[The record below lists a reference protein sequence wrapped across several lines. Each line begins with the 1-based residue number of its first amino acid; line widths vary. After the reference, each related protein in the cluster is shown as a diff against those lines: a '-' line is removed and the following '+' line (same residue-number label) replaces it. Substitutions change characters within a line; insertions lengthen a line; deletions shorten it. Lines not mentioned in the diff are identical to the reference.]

1 MLVLAIDTA
10 GPDCA
15 VALARS
21 AADGVQVLASVSE
34 NIGRGHAERLMP
46 IVESVLRQASYR
58 FRDLDRV
65 AVTVGPGSFT
75 GVRVGIAAARGLALA
90 LDIPA
95 VGVGTLDALAFPILC
110 AESSG
115 TGVAVLDAKRGEIF
129 TLVRDIATRA
139 TLLAAQALSAD
150 TLAARLGAAS
160 EPLILTGSGAP
171 ILAARLAGSDVRIA
185 CTAASPDISDV
196 ARLGLQAAASA
207 SPAPLYLRGADAK
220 PQASLS
226 AARP

>member
-1 MLVLAIDTA
+1 MLVLAVDTA

-15 VALARS
+15 VALVRS
-21 AADGVQVLASVSE
+21 ETDGVELLARVSE
-34 NIGRGHAERLMP
+34 SLGRGHAERLMP
-46 IVESVLRQASYR
+46 MIESVLSQAGHG
-58 FRDLDRV
+58 FDDLDRV
-65 AVTVGPGSFT
+65 AVTLGPGSFT
-75 GVRVGIAAARGLALA
+75 GVRVAIAAARGLALA

-115 TGVAVLDAKRGEIF
+115 TAVAVLDAKRGELF
-129 TLVRDIATRA
+129 ALVRDIATRA
-139 TLLAAQALSAD
+139 TLLTAQALSAD

-171 ILAARLAGSDVRIA
+171 ILAALLTGRDVRIA
-185 CTAASPDISDV
+185 GTAASPEIADV
-196 ARLGLQAAASA
+196 ARLGRQAEASG

-220 PQASLS
+220 PQRGLIGAE
-226 AARP
+226 P